1 MSRRALVLV
10 VALLGAPA
18 LLLSSDSVRADR
30 QANLFEVATGFSA
43 KEACSCAFVVGQTD
57 EFCQAFGQIAGLSL
71 SVDIAVDRGAQTL
84 TATISGINRTARYT
98 EGAGCTLDPL
108 P

>member
-1 MSRRALVLV
+1 MTRRSLVLV

-30 QANLFEVATGFSA
+30 TANLFELATGFSA
-43 KEACSCAFVVGQTD
+43 KEACSCAFVAGQTD
-57 EFCQAFGQIAGLSL
+57 EYCQVFGQIPGGAVTLDIVIDRDAQTVTSTIGGLS
-71 SVDIAVDRGAQTL
+71 
-84 TATISGINRTARYT
+84 RTARAAAS
-98 EGAGCTLDPL
+98 AGCTLDPL